1 MQHAISVF
9 GAGSWG
15 TALSVSLSD
24 GGHTVMMWSRRKNIS
39 RAILD
44 TGRNPE
50 YLSDIQIPSSILVTT
65 DLVRAARHAHIWVIA
80 IPSHALRKTATD
92 LCRYCDKKKTVIS
105 VTKGIERATE
115 FTSTD
120 VLADVLSPPV
130 PTSNLVALYGPSH
143 AEEVAAKQPTTL
155 VAASTNLKQ
164 AEIVQEIFMTDRLRV
179 YVNTDVQGVQ
189 IGGSVK
195 NIMAIASGIS
205 DGIGY
210 GDNARAALITRGIA
224 EIQRLG
230 SAMGAKPQTFTG
242 LTGLGDLVVTCTS
255 QYSRNRHLGELIG
268 RGSSLSEVTDSM
280 NMVAEGVKTTEAV
293 YHIARRLGIDMPI
306 TKAVYDILFREKR
319 PDDVVHQL
327 MTRAAK
333 QEEWLDV

>member
-15 TALSVSLSD
+15 TALSVSLAT
-24 GGHTVMMWSRRKNIS
+24 GGHTVMMWSRRDEIA
-39 RAILD
+39 RGILD
-44 TGRNPE
+44 TGQNPE
-50 YLSDIQIPSSILVTT
+50 YLSDIPIPKSVLVTA
-65 DLVRAARHAHIWVIA
+65 DLERAARYACIWVIA
-80 IPSHALRKTATD
+80 IPSHALRNIAAD
-92 LCRYCDKKKTVIS
+92 LYPFCDERTILIS
-105 VTKGIERATE
+105 VTKGIEKYTE
-115 FTSTD
+115 FTSTE
-120 VLADVLSPPV
+120 VLGDVLSPPV
-130 PTSNLVALYGPSH
+130 SIGSLVALYGPSH
-143 AEEVAAKQPTTL
+143 AEEVAARQPTTL
-155 VAASTNLKQ
+155 VAASTSLSR
-164 AEIVQEIFMTDRLRV
+164 AETVQEIFMTDRLRV
-179 YVNTDVQGVQ
+179 YVNKDVQGVQ

-230 SAMGAKPQTFTG
+230 NALGASPQTFTG

-268 RGSSLSEVTDSM
+268 QGSNLSEVKDSM

-293 YHIARRLGIDMPI
+293 YHIAQRIGIDMPI
-306 TKAVYDILFREKR
+306 TKAVYDILFRGKH

-327 MTRAAK
+327 MTRSAK
-333 QEEWLDV
+333 QEEWLHA